1 MTDQIRL
8 DSTLFAW
15 FLLRKKKGETWG
27 PAHKEAF
34 CIMSW
39 VMCMQCHF
47 WEPCMQANSFNSS
60 RRSEPSGCVCQE
72 VIYFQP
78 KPLEAAVVCH
88 LCEDASPCWTCMCLA
103 GRERRFLPTR
113 QKALSTN
120 SAVSPTKTS
129 LRMLQKCLSLL
140 SLPLINLPVLLAW
153 PHKWLRMEI
162 NPLTFDLVLLFNHI
176 YSCGPLQAQLYPS
189 RALQCT
195 FWAGDLRSPR
205 VQRGSLLELHQ
216 EIRKLKNRR
225 LEKAF
230 FFHEGIQQPS
240 SKCLKTTVLPFM
252 QSVSPC
258 WTSIAV

>member
-1 MTDQIRL
+1 
-8 DSTLFAW
+8 
-15 FLLRKKKGETWG
+15 
-27 PAHKEAF
+27 
-34 CIMSW
+34 MSW

-72 VIYFQP
+72 VIFFQP

-103 GRERRFLPTR
+103 GRERSFLPTR

-129 LRMLQKCLSLL
+129 LRMLQNCLSLL

-176 YSCGPLQAQLYPS
+176 YSSGPLQGAALSFTCTSVHILS
-189 RALQCT
+189 RWFKKPTSSERLT
-195 FWAGDLRSPR
+195 AGTAPR
-205 VQRGSLLELHQ
+205 NQ
-216 EIRKLKNRR
+216 EV
-225 LEKAF
+225 EK
-230 FFHEGIQQPS
+230 
-240 SKCLKTTVLPFM
+240 
-252 QSVSPC
+252 
-258 WTSIAV
+258 